1 MINRNSRS
9 AGKIRLVNVLMVPVA
24 VIVGT
29 LLMIFLY
36 SLPTT
41 RMKENVLKSSS
52 MYDGSVYSFNNW
64 ANGKSYTALSNFT
77 DTIMLNTAIYRPTDS
92 VVENAMTTAHAVYTE
107 TESTK
112 DAARIANDEEGYSTK
127 EYSRYWHGYLLYM
140 IPALHFLDV
149 GELKVVGMF
158 LQLFLMLTLV
168 YLLGKRSIL
177 LMLLYGIVALF
188 INPVTTVLTFQEADI
203 YCLMMISMSIIL
215 RYNDKLKQGWFFSF
229 FMLNGICVAFF
240 DFLTYPLV
248 AFGAPL
254 ILLLLLD
261 GFITVKDGVKKIA
274 IYSIGWIIGYVG
286 MWGGKWIVGS
296 ILTGQNM
303 FSDAFS
309 SIGIRT
315 HGQGEYK
322 GVLTYGNTLQTIWNS
337 INDLPMLILLIS
349 FIGIIIIYLLRN
361 KCRVSLGSVEVS
373 RSACFFIIGLF
384 PFVWYFVAMNHSVI
398 HPWMSY
404 RELAITV
411 WAIAAI
417 AYTFLHP
424 QKDRLNNG

>member
-1 MINRNSRS
+1 MINSNSRS

-52 MYDGSVYSFNNW
+52 MYDGGVYSFNNW

-92 VVENAMTTAHAVYTE
+92 VVENAMTAAHAIYSE
-107 TESTK
+107 AESAT

-140 IPALHFLDV
+140 IPALQFLNV
-149 GELKVVGMF
+149 GELKILGQYLQF
-158 LQLFLMLTLV
+158 LLMLILV
-168 YLLGKRSIL
+168 YQLNKRSTL

-188 INPVTTVLTFQEADI
+188 INPVTTVLTFQDSDI
-203 YCLMMISMSIIL
+203 YILTMISMIIIL
-215 RYNDKLKQGWFFSF
+215 RYFDKLKIGWFFSF

-248 AFGAPL
+248 AFGVPL
-254 ILLLLLD
+254 VMALLLD
-261 GFITVKDGVKKIA
+261 GFNTVKDGIKRIA

-296 ILTGQNM
+296 ILTGRDM

-322 GVLTYGNTLQTIWNS
+322 GVLSYGNTMQTIWNS
-337 INDLPMLILLIS
+337 INDIPMLILLILT
-349 FIGIIIIYLLRN
+349 IAIIAIYLTRN
-361 KCRVSLGSVEVS
+361 KCKVSLGLVEVS
-373 RSACFFIIGLF
+373 RSVCFMIVGLF
-384 PFVWYFVAMNHSVI
+384 PFAWYFVAMNHSVI

-404 RELAITV
+404 RELAITI

-417 AYTFLHP
+417 AHTFLRP

>member
-1 MINRNSRS
+1 MIHFLARKKLILN
-9 AGKIRLVNVLMVPVA
+9 ILIVPVS
-24 VIVGT
+24 VIIGT
-29 LLMIFLY
+29 LLMILLY

-41 RMKENVLKSSS
+41 QMKESVSKSSS
-52 MYDGSVYSFNNW
+52 MYEGGAYSFNNW
-64 ANGKSYTALSNFT
+64 ANGKNYAAISNFT
-77 DTIMLNTAIYRPTDS
+77 DTIMLNTAIFRPTNS
-92 VVENAMTTAHAVYTE
+92 VVENAMITAHAIYSEAENVT
-107 TESTK
+107 
-112 DAARIANDEEGYSTK
+112 DAARIANGEEGYSAI

-140 IPALHFLDV
+140 IPVLQLMDV
-149 GELKVVGMF
+149 GELKVIGMF

-168 YLLGKRSIL
+168 YLLGKRSSL

-203 YCLMMISMSIIL
+203 YCLMMISMIIIL
-215 RYNDKLKQGWFFSF
+215 RYNEILKNGWYFSF
-229 FMLNGICVAFF
+229 FMINGVCVAFF

-248 AFGAPL
+248 ALGVPL
-254 ILLLLLD
+254 ILSLLLD
-261 GFITVKDGVKKIA
+261 EFGGIIEGIKEITK
-274 IYSIGWIIGYVG
+274 YSMGWIIGYVG

-296 ILTGQNM
+296 ILTGRDM

-322 GVLTYGNTLQTIWNS
+322 GVLSYGNTMQTIWNS
-337 INDLPMLILLIS
+337 INDIPMLILLILT
-349 FIGIIIIYLLRN
+349 IAIIAIYLTRN
-361 KCRVSLGSVEVS
+361 KCKVSLGLVEVS
-373 RSACFFIIGLF
+373 RSVCFMIVGLF
-384 PFVWYFVAMNHSVI
+384 PFAWYFVAMNHSVI

-404 RELAITV
+404 RELAITI

-417 AYTFLHP
+417 AHTFLRP